1 MILPKYTSLGHLSE
15 SGRNR
20 RKHPQDTGKIVN
32 ARLAIAMLASLV
44 VTARLAGTK
53 CDPLPTL
60 QISDVRTTLIGHTLR
75 KDRVIDGT
83 ASKDSEPLPFAEVR
97 LNSGKKLVQ
106 RTTTDAQGHFLLES
120 IPLGRY
126 SLSFEGMGSF
136 SIEVTPPRFSQQYYY
151 SFSSV
156 HGCLSWG
163 EITN

>member
-1 MILPKYTSLGHLSE
+1 
-15 SGRNR
+15 
-20 RKHPQDTGKIVN
+20 
-32 ARLAIAMLASLV
+32 MLASLV
-44 VTARLAGTK
+44 VTARLAAETK
-53 CDPLPTL
+53 CDPLPTV
-60 QISDVRTTLIGHTLR
+60 QISDVRTTLIGDTLR

-106 RTTTDAQGHFLLES
+106 RTTTDAHGHFLLENL
-120 IPLGRY
+120 PLGRY

-163 EITN
+163 ENTD